1 MQNLHGGLRGLCD
14 PGLWPHVHL
23 HGLWQAAERV
33 SHLPPIC
40 CARGA
45 RVPRMTPEEREAT
58 LFGQCGR
65 QEAVLLQGMSRT
77 EVQGLAR
84 TLAAE

>member
-1 MQNLHGGLRGLCD
+1 
-14 PGLWPHVHL
+14 
-23 HGLWQAAERV
+23 
-33 SHLPPIC
+33 
-40 CARGA
+40 
-45 RVPRMTPEEREAT
+45 MTPEEREAT
-58 LFGQCGR
+58 LFGQCGQ